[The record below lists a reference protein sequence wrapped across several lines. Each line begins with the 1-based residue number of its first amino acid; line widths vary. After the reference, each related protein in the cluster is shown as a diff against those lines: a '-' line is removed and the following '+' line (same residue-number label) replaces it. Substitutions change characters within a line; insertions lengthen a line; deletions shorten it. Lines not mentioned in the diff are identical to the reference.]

1 MQEIID
7 DMNYVLDKYKTM
19 IQKVEDFEG
28 YSVESTE
35 EVLNN
40 AVDDGVFADIETV
53 RERRLAMA
61 EYLNQRLKCH
71 RNTETSEPT
80 EEVEETEDDYMEVE
94 KPLEEE
100 SILDLMQGI
109 LSLDYVKG
117 VEEVLSNGEQ
127 IFEAGMAALEDGED
141 LEQVKEAMLQ
151 CVHQFVTPPTETT
164 EEVEETT
171 EEVEETTEEETVEP
185 IVWGDGLE
193 LNEPFEPE
201 VEEEVEVSHEEIME
215 TYEEPAPMFEGLI
228 ETDALFEK
236 KETLLVDTE
245 GQEIPE
251 LGEVLRSSVGPVPA
265 QVLQTEAPPEM
276 VSIFVKEKEVER
288 KITEIVNEFDDTLGS
303 LGIYLERLQTVNQ
316 AVKRRVNPKN

>member
-7 DMNYVLDKYKTM
+7 DMNYVIDKYKTM
-19 IQKVEDFEG
+19 VQKMEDFEG
-28 YSVESTE
+28 YSVEATE

-40 AVDDGVFADIETV
+40 AVDDGVFADYETV
-53 RERRLAMA
+53 RDRRLAMV
-61 EYLNQRLKCH
+61 EYLNERLKCH

-80 EEVEETEDDYMEVE
+80 EEVEETEEASE
-94 KPLEEE
+94 PNLT
-100 SILDLMQGI
+100 DLMQEI
-109 LSLDYVKG
+109 FTLDYVEG
-117 VEEVLSNGEQ
+117 VEEVLRNGEQ
-127 IFEAGMAALEDGED
+127 IFEAGMAAIRDD
-141 LEQVKEAMLQ
+141 KDPREAMLDI
-151 CVHQFVTPPTETT
+151 VHEFVSPPTET
-164 EEVEETT
+164 EEVEEP
-171 EEVEETTEEETVEP
+171 TEEETVEP

-193 LNEPFEPE
+193 LNEPFELEVE

-215 TYEEPAPMFEGLI
+215 TYKEPAPMFEGLI
-228 ETDALFEK
+228 ETDALFEN

-245 GQEIPE
+245 GREIPE
-251 LGEVLRSSVGPVPA
+251 LGETLRSQVGPVPA

-288 KITEIVNEFDDTLGS
+288 KIIEIVNEFDDTLGS

>member
-7 DMNYVLDKYKTM
+7 DMNYVIDKYKTM
-19 IQKVEDFEG
+19 VQKTG
-28 YSVESTE
+28 KGASVEATE

-40 AVDDGVFADIETV
+40 AVDDGVFADYETV
-53 RERRLAMA
+53 KDRRLAMVK
-61 EYLNQRLKCH
+61 YLNGRLKCQST
-71 RNTETSEPT
+71 TETSETT
-80 EEVEETEDDYMEVE
+80 EEVEETE
-94 KPLEEE
+94 EE
-100 SILDLMQGI
+100 SKPNLADLMQEI

-117 VEEVLSNGEQ
+117 VEEVLRNGEH
-127 IFEAGMAALEDGED
+127 IFEAGMAAIRDD
-141 LEQVKEAMLQ
+141 KDPREAMLDI
-151 CVHQFVTPPTETT
+151 VHEFVSPPT
-164 EEVEETT
+164 ETT

-215 TYEEPAPMFEGLI
+215 TYEAPAPMFEGLI

-245 GQEIPE
+245 GREIPE
-251 LGEVLRSSVGPVPA
+251 LGEVLRSQVGPVPA

-288 KITEIVNEFDDTLGS
+288 KIIEIVNEFDDTLGS

-316 AVKRRVNPKN
+316 AVKRRVNPKG